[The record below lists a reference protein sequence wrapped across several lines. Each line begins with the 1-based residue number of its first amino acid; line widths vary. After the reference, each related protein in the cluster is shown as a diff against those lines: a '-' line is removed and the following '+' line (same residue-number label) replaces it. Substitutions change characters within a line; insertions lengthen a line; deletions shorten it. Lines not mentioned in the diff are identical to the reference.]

1 MHGSSSCAIKCTVKS
16 TSRGGSL
23 LVDDNHHSY
32 YKKKENFYVCT
43 EHKKEKANCPVTA
56 KIVDTELII
65 NGANSHNSTKQMSKM
80 IRQEVT
86 QRLIAGSDARPLRI
100 LANITNEMLI
110 SPLEGPTSIYL
121 PEKESLLRNIRY
133 QKQKASRR
141 VRRSGR

>member
-1 MHGSSSCAIKCTVKS
+1 MHGSSSSAMKFTVKS

-43 EHKKEKANCPVTA
+43 EYKKEKANCPVTA

-65 NGANSHNSTKQMSKM
+65 NGAHSHNSTKQMSKM

-86 QRLIAGSDARPLRI
+86 QRHIACSDARPLRI
-100 LANITNEMLI
+100 LAKNTNEML
-110 SPLEGPTSIYL
+110 
-121 PEKESLLRNIRY
+121 N
-133 QKQKASRR
+133 
-141 VRRSGR
+141 